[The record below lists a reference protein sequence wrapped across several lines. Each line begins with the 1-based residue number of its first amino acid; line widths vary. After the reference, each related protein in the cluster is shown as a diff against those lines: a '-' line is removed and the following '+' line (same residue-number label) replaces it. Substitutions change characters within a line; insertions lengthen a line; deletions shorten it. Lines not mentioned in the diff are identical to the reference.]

1 MRLDLQ
7 QRAYVLGYRAARKQ
21 MTRELEEMILLV

>member
-21 MTRELEEMILLV
+21 MTRELEQMRQ